1 MKRPPTVFRIV
12 AWRRCRLTGLLA
24 IGFLAG
30 SVAAVAA
37 AAEPPAAANLDTDP
51 QLMGWWKFD
60 DAAGTVAAD
69 SSQHGRQGELTGG
82 TAFEKNSV
90 PGRIGKAL
98 SFDGGDDLVRIA
110 GYKGVTGTGPRT
122 ISAWI
127 KTATPNG
134 DIVSWGKDDFGQM
147 WILRFI
153 RGHVGVTPHGGYYYM
168 AADVH
173 DDAWHHVAA
182 VVRQAEL
189 PNLHDD
195 VTVYLDG
202 KIAEVDRIG
211 LLDLW
216 PVDTGEKQDVTIG
229 QRFKG
234 SLDDLR
240 IYARA
245 LSDEEVQTLSRPAK

>member
-1 MKRPPTVFRIV
+1 MKCPPTVSRIDDR
-12 AWRRCRLTGLLA
+12 RRCRPVGLLVLCA
-24 IGFLAG
+24 WSAG
-30 SVAAVAA
+30 VVAA
-37 AAEPPAAANLDTDP
+37 AAEPPLAANLDTDP

-60 DAAGTVAAD
+60 DPSGTAAAD
-69 SSQHGRQGELTGG
+69 SSKHGRHGELTGG
-82 TAFEKNSV
+82 MTFDKNSV

-98 SFDGGDDLVRIA
+98 NLEGTGGLVRIA
-110 GYKGVTGTGPRT
+110 GYKGITGTGPRT
-122 ISAWI
+122 ICAWI
-127 KTATPNG
+127 KTATPKG
-134 DIVSWGKDDFGQM
+134 DIVSWGKEDYGQM

-153 RGHVGVTPHGGYYYM
+153 RGHLGVTPHGGYYYM

-173 DDAWHHVAA
+173 DNAWHHVAA

-216 PVDTGEKQDVTIG
+216 PIETGENQEVTIG
-229 QRFKG
+229 KGFQG

-245 LSDEEVQTLSRPAK
+245 LSEEEVQTLSRPAK

>member
-1 MKRPPTVFRIV
+1 MKRPPTFFSIDDQ
-12 AWRRCRLTGLLA
+12 RRCRLSGVLA
-24 IGFLAG
+24 LCSFAW
-30 SVAAVAA
+30 SVSVVAA
-37 AAEPPAAANLDTDP
+37 AAEPPLAANLDTDP

-60 DAAGTVAAD
+60 DPSGAVATD
-69 SSQHGRQGELTGG
+69 SSKHGRRGELTSDM
-82 TAFEKNSV
+82 TFDKNSV

-98 SFDGGDDLVRIA
+98 NFDGGDDLVRIA

-122 ISAWI
+122 ISAWV

-153 RGHVGVTPHGGYYYM
+153 RGHVGVTPNGGYYYM
-168 AADVH
+168 AENVH
-173 DDAWHHVAA
+173 DDVWHHVAA

-202 KIAEVDRIG
+202 KVAEVDRIG
-211 LLDLW
+211 FLDLW
-216 PVDTGEKQDVTIG
+216 PIDTGEKQDVTIG
-229 QRFKG
+229 KGFKG

-245 LSDEEVQTLSRPAK
+245 LSEQEVQTLFRPAK